1 MEAQTVW
8 ICAIVPLLFPQEKE
22 MEDEAKSKIE
32 LPNPLLR
39 SGQATA
45 TIYFE

>member
-1 MEAQTVW
+1 VVEHKGDSSFA
-8 ICAIVPLLFPQEKE
+8 APLLLPQEKE

-32 LPNPLLR
+32 LPNPSLR

-45 TIYFE
+45 TIVE

>member
-8 ICAIVPLLFPQEKE
+8 ICTIVPLLLPQEKE
-22 MEDEAKSKIE
+22 MEEEAKSRIE
-32 LPNPLLR
+32 LPNPSLR

-45 TIYFE
+45 TIHDG